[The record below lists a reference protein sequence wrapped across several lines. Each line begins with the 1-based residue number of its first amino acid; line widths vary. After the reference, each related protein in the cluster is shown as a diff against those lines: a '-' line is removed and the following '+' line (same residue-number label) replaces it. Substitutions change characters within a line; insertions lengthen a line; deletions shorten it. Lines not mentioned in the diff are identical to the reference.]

1 MRRLDL
7 NLLQTLVTIA
17 ETGSLSAAADQLG
30 RSQSAIS
37 EQLRKLEEFCGV
49 ELCRRGKRGARP
61 TPAGERLIAH
71 AREMLALNEA
81 ACRDMAGTALAGD
94 LRLAIPDYFQP
105 VAIIG
110 LLKTLR
116 SRYPHLR
123 LHVALRVS
131 AQIEQ
136 DAQNGDIDIGLTTRI
151 LTTHAGAEAE
161 AEREQGYLQLRREP
175 LLWVAA
181 PSFVAAPVE
190 PLPLIALRG
199 NCALHRFA
207 VAALENAGVSHFVA
221 HSASGVAG
229 LQMALAAGL
238 GVACLNQS
246 AVPAAMVD
254 LGHSFGLPR
263 LPEVRFALL
272 PPRPGEPRLVTD
284 VRAMLAELLA
294 GT

>member
-7 NLLQTLVTIA
+7 DLLQTLVTIV
-17 ETGSLSAAADQLG
+17 ETGSLSAAADQLC
-30 RSQSAIS
+30 RSQSAVS

-94 LRLAIPDYFQP
+94 LRLAITDYFQP
-105 VAIIG
+105 VAIVD
-110 LLKTLR
+110 LLQGLR

-123 LHVALRVS
+123 LHVAIQAS

-136 DAQNGDIDIGLTTRI
+136 DAQDGDIDIGLTTRV
-151 LTTHAGAEAE
+151 LAGDAED
-161 AEREQGYLQLRREP
+161 ERMPGYIRLRREP
-175 LLWVAA
+175 LFWVAA
-181 PSFVAAPVE
+181 PTFVAASVE
-190 PLPLIALRG
+190 PLPLVALRG
-199 NCALHRFA
+199 SCSLHRFA
-207 VAALENAGVSHFVA
+207 VAALETAGIPHFIA

-229 LQMALAAGL
+229 LQLALAAGL

-246 AVPAAMVD
+246 AVPPSMVTLD
-254 LGHSFGLPR
+254 HGFGLPR
-263 LPEVRFALL
+263 LPDVRFALL
-272 PPRPGEPRLVTD
+272 PPRSGESRLVAD
-284 VRAMLAELLA
+284 VRAMLAKLLT